1 MGRSSGHANLPSAF
15 LHSATTPSVREPPFS
30 DLALTVSEWSR
41 LMRGEGPSADMALTQ
56 LGTACHLLARL
67 LWPQAL
73 SLVHLSRLRFSQ
85 NCCSCFSVPTSILP
99 GALRS
104 PIAPLLTQPCGVTPG
119 LAPAP
124 APLTQF
130 SFSEGKWSPRT
141 WRGRSVWPRLR

>member
-119 LAPAP
+119 LAR
-124 APLTQF
+124 LHWLHSR
-130 SFSEGKWSPRT
+130 SFPFQRENGPRGPGEADQSG
-141 WRGRSVWPRLR
+141 RG

>member
-1 MGRSSGHANLPSAF
+1 
-15 LHSATTPSVREPPFS
+15 
-30 DLALTVSEWSR
+30 
-41 LMRGEGPSADMALTQ
+41 MRGEGPSADMALTQ

-104 PIAPLLTQPCGVTPG
+104 PIAPLLTPG
-119 LAPAP
+119 LAR
-124 APLTQF
+124 LHWLHSR
-130 SFSEGKWSPRT
+130 SFPFQRENGPRGPGEADQSG
-141 WRGRSVWPRLR
+141 RG